1 MNECVV
7 CITIMLSDVYHP
19 SANADYEH
27 YSMSSLRFPARVNEV
42 TFRVSIYDDKRV
54 ENTEDF
60 YIDLEIPSSSADNS
74 VIKDPHSPAT
84 TRVTIT
90 DGSSESCC
98 LTYCTT
104 ATIWCIT
111 TCACA
116 IGIVHFVLL
125 P

>member
-7 CITIMLSDVYHP
+7 CITIMLPDVYHP
-19 SANADYEH
+19 SANADYER
-27 YSMSSLRFPARVNEV
+27 YSMTSLRFPARVNEI
-42 TFRVSIYDDKRV
+42 TFNVPIYDDNLV

-60 YIDLEIPSSSADNS
+60 HIDLEIPSSSADNS

-98 LTYCTT
+98 LTYCTA
-104 ATIWCIT
+104 ATVWCNI

>member
-1 MNECVV
+1 MNGCVV
-7 CITIMLSDVYHP
+7 CITILLFDVYHP
-19 SANADYEH
+19 SASADYRL
-27 YSMSSLRFPARVNEV
+27 SSSSVRFPAGVNEV
-42 TFRVSIYDDKRV
+42 TFRVSIYDDNRV

-74 VIKDPHSPAT
+74 VIKDPDSPAT

-90 DGSSESCC
+90 DGTSESCC

-104 ATIWCIT
+104 ATVWCIT
-111 TCACA
+111 TCACV
-116 IGIVHFVLL
+116 IGIVCFVLL

>member
-7 CITIMLSDVYHP
+7 CITILLFDDYHP
-19 SANADYEH
+19 SATDDYRR
-27 YSMSSLRFPARVNEV
+27 YSGSVTFPARVNEV

-54 ENTEDF
+54 ENTEEF
-60 YIDLEIPSSSADNS
+60 YIDLEIPSSSAYNS
-74 VIKDPHSPAT
+74 VIKDPDSLANT
-84 TRVTIT
+84 TVTIT

-104 ATIWCIT
+104 ATVWCIT
-111 TCACA
+111 TCACV
-116 IGIVHFVLL
+116 IGIVCFVLL